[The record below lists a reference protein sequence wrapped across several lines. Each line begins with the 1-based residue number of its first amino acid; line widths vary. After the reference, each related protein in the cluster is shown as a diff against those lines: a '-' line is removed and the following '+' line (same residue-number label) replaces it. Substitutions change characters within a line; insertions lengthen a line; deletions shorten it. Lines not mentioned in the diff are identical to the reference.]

1 MGAAAQLARP
11 RAVADLHDP
20 DDVAVLLAEQRHG
33 AQAPRLVE
41 RHRQRADRLVERDL
55 GVDAVLH
62 VPDVLVA
69 QRGAVGEVEA
79 QLVRADV
86 RTGLAHV
93 RAQALAQRGVQ
104 QVRGRVVALGG
115 VADRRRHTRDHPR
128 ALAQRPVL
136 DLEHDGLVVAE
147 AQHVGHPSAAVAVLA
162 LDHAGVGDL
171 PAAGGVERRLGELDE
186 HPAVHL
192 VDRADGRVLLERLVA
207 RERRRR
213 PHLAPERRRAR
224 RAATRRPTRRP
235 ADAMPPRDAWRCCP
249 SAPRS
254 PLVDARALLGDDLE
268 RQVDREAERVVQRKA
283 CSAPSPRRRAPWPAR
298 SGRRAAS
305 CPARAC
311 GRTPPPR
318 RSATA

>member
-1 MGAAAQLARP
+1 LRSSVPGLAQQRVRAAQQRDALGTRQRLDAPHVRGRRRLGRQLEHADLGGRAHMGAAAQLARP

-128 ALAQRPVL
+128 ALA
-136 DLEHDGLVVAE
+136 
-147 AQHVGHPSAAVAVLA
+147 S
-162 LDHAGVGDL
+162 
-171 PAAGGVERRLGELDE
+171 
-186 HPAVHL
+186 
-192 VDRADGRVLLERLVA
+192 
-207 RERRRR
+207 
-213 PHLAPERRRAR
+213 
-224 RAATRRPTRRP
+224 
-235 ADAMPPRDAWRCCP
+235 

-254 PLVDARALLGDDLE
+254 TSSTTAWSSPSR
-268 RQVDREAERVVQRKA
+268 RT
-283 CSAPSPRRRAPWPAR
+283 SAT
-298 SGRRAAS
+298 RAAQS
-305 CPARAC
+305 PD
-311 GRTPPPR
+311 
-318 RSATA
+318 SH